1 MIDPVAFALGPLDI
15 RWYGIIISFALL
27 LGTTLSIREAKKQDI
42 EEDFMLDL
50 YIRVIPAA
58 IIGARLYYVIFT
70 WEYYKDNLLMIFSTR
85 SGGIAIH
92 GAVLGGLLVAI
103 IFIKKHKVSFWKLAD
118 IIAPYLILGQAIGR
132 WGNFINQE
140 AHGGIVSKKFISIFP
155 DFIEKQMYMNGNYY
169 HPTFLYESIW
179 NTLVFIV
186 LIVLRRKPYIKKG
199 DIFSLYI
206 ISYSIARVFIE
217 GMRTDSLMLGSIRIA
232 QLISIL
238 LIVIGVFLI
247 YKRHSRENN

>member
-1 MIDPVAFALGPLDI
+1 MIDPIAFKLGTLDI

-27 LGTTLSIREAKKQDI
+27 LGTTLSIREANKQGI

-58 IIGARLYYVIFT
+58 IIGARLYYVIFA
-70 WEYYKDNLLMIFSTR
+70 WNYYRDNLLMIFYTR

-92 GAVLGGLLVAI
+92 GAVLGGLIVALF
-103 IFIKKHKVSFWKLAD
+103 FIKKHKASFWKLAD

-140 AHGGIVSKKFISIFP
+140 AHGGRVSKEFISIFP
-155 DFIEKQMYMNGNYY
+155 DFIEKQMYINGNYY

-179 NTLVFIV
+179 NLLVFIA
-186 LIVLRRKPYIKKG
+186 LIILRRKPYIIKG
-199 DIFSLYI
+199 DIFSFYI
-206 ISYSIARVFIE
+206 ISYSIARFFIE
-217 GMRTDSLMLGSIRIA
+217 GMRTDSLMLGHIRIA
-232 QLISIL
+232 QLMSVL
-238 LIVIGVFLI
+238 LIALGAFLI
-247 YKRHSRENN
+247 YKRHTGVNN

>member
-1 MIDPVAFALGPLDI
+1 MIDPVAFALGTLDI